1 MTIDSTRPV
10 GRETSGLLGSS
21 LSGGSCCMMGQTV
34 PQQDDMAIVQ
44 SCVEGTST
52 CLVVTMVVR
61 YVEDARLEP
70 DGHLGSSNKQTGWT
84 MAIPPRQSSVGAD

>member
-1 MTIDSTRPV
+1 
-10 GRETSGLLGSS
+10 
-21 LSGGSCCMMGQTV
+21 MMGQTG

-44 SCVEGTST
+44 SCAEGTST

-70 DGHLGSSNKQTGWT
+70 DGHLGSSNEQTGWT
-84 MAIPPRQSSVGAD
+84 MAIPPGQSSVGAD